1 VDEQKIEH
9 QESGTPE
16 EAEET
21 QTEQPRENAL
31 SSFIKELP
39 LLIIIA
45 FAVAWIIKSFIVQP
59 FFIPSGSMEPTFI
72 RGDHV
77 LVNKFIYRFTGPKR
91 GDIIVFKYPLDPSK
105 DYIKR
110 IAAFEGETIEIKNN
124 VVHINGKEHRETYS
138 TSPAPISDYGPY
150 KVEKGKIFVL
160 GDNRNNS
167 ADSRS
172 WGTLPV
178 NNIIGKSFVVY
189 WPPNRIVLVK

>member
-1 VDEQKIEH
+1 MDEQKVEH
-9 QESGTPE
+9 GESNISDEVE
-16 EAEET
+16 EK

-39 LLIIIA
+39 LLIVIA
-45 FAVAWIIKSFIVQP
+45 FAVAWIIKSVIVQP

-77 LVNKFIYRFTGPKR
+77 LVNKFIYRFTKPRR
-91 GDIIVFKYPLDPSK
+91 GDIIVFRYPLDPNK

-124 VVHINGKEHRETYS
+124 VVLINGREYKETKSAS
-138 TSPAPISDYGPY
+138 TSLVSDYGPY

-178 NNIIGKSFVVY
+178 ENIIGKSFVVY
-189 WPPNRIVLVK
+189 WPPNRIDLVR